1 MIEPSGTTNASSW
14 QHGLDALHAGGV
26 IAYPTEAVFGL
37 GCDPRNESALQKII
51 DIKGRDS
58 HKGFILIAASQT
70 QLAPYLASIQ
80 DPWQRQFDEHWP
92 GPVTFVVPASDD
104 VRNTLLTGFRDTL
117 AVRVSAH
124 PVVRQLC
131 EQYDGAIVSTSANRS
146 GEPSLRTAAAVRQS
160 MGAQINEIVD
170 EPVGTRDAPSS
181 IFDVVSGEQLR

>member
-1 MIEPSGTTNASSW
+1 LPS
-14 QHGLDALHAGGV
+14 LDALHAGGV